1 MRTDVGGRMPYMTR
15 TVTLPG
21 GTALPLIGF
30 GTWQLRPKTAYE
42 SVRAALDIGYRHID
56 TATLYQNE
64 ADVGRAVKDDG
75 VDREQVF
82 ITTKLRPQDARRA
95 RRALESSLRLLGTD
109 YVDLWLIHWPTGR
122 EEFVSTW
129 RELLSAREAGLVR
142 NVGVSN
148 YSPAQIDHLTEATG
162 QQPAVNQISWSPAQ
176 HDPVLLDE
184 HRRRGVVV
192 EGYSGL
198 KNTDLHDPVLTEIA
212 QRHGAT
218 PAQVVLRWHL
228 EHDIVI
234 LPRSSRR
241 EHIAANF
248 DLEGFGLTKED
259 VTAID
264 AMARTA

>member
-1 MRTDVGGRMPYMTR
+1 MLRM
-15 TVTLPG
+15 TVNLPG

-30 GTWQLRPKTAYE
+30 GTWQLGSGTAYE
-42 SVRAALDIGYRHID
+42 SVRAALEIGYRHVD

-64 ADVGRAVKDDG
+64 SDVGRAVKDSG

-82 ITTKLRPQDARRA
+82 ITTKLRPQDAGHA
-95 RRALESSLRLLGTD
+95 RRELESSLRRLGTG
-109 YVDLWLIHWPTGR
+109 YVDLWLIHWPTGHGDL
-122 EEFVSTW
+122 VPAW
-129 RELLSAREAGLVR
+129 RELLSAKDAGLAL

-148 YSPAQIDHLTEATG
+148 YSPAQIDLLTEATG
-162 QQPAVNQISWSPAQ
+162 RRPAVNQIPWSPAQ
-176 HDPVLLDE
+176 HDAALLEE

-198 KNTDLHDPVLTEIA
+198 KNTDLRDPVLTEIA
-212 QRHGAT
+212 QRHGVT

-241 EHIAANF
+241 ERIVSNF
-248 DLEGFGLTKED
+248 DLGGFDLTAED

-264 AMARTA
+264 ALTRAA

>member
-1 MRTDVGGRMPYMTR
+1 MPCMTK
-15 TVTLPG
+15 TVNLPG

-42 SVRAALDIGYRHID
+42 SVRAALEIGYRHID

-64 ADVGRAVKDDG
+64 SDVGRAVKDSDL
-75 VDREQVF
+75 DREQVF
-82 ITTKLRPQDARRA
+82 VTTKLRPNDARQA
-95 RRALESSLRLLGTD
+95 RRALESSLRLLDTD
-109 YVDLWLIHWPTGR
+109 YVDLWLIHWPTGQD
-122 EEFVSTW
+122 ELISTW
-129 RELLSAREAGLVR
+129 QELLSAKEAGLAR

-148 YSPAQIDHLTEATG
+148 YSPELIDLLTKATG
-162 QQPAVNQISWSPAQ
+162 QQPAVNQIPWSPGE
-176 HDPVLLDE
+176 HDPALLEE

-198 KNTDLHDPVLTEIA
+198 NNTDLNNPVLTEIA
-212 QRHGAT
+212 QRHEVTA
-218 PAQVVLRWHL
+218 AQVVLRWHL

-241 EHIAANF
+241 ERVAGNF
-248 DLEGFGLTKED
+248 DLEGFALTPED

-264 AMARTA
+264 ALTKAG

>member
-1 MRTDVGGRMPYMTR
+1 MLGMTR
-15 TVTLPG
+15 TVDLPG

-64 ADVGRAVKDDG
+64 SDVGRAVKDSG

-82 ITTKLRPQDARRA
+82 ITTKLRPQDARHA
-95 RRALESSLRLLGTD
+95 RRTLESSLRLLDSG

-122 EEFVSTW
+122 NDLVSTW
-129 RELLSAREAGLVR
+129 EELLSAKEAGLAR

-148 YSPAQIDHLTEATG
+148 YSPAQIDLLTKATG
-162 QQPAVNQISWSPAQ
+162 QQPAVNQIPWSPAQ
-176 HDPVLLDE
+176 HDPALLEE

-198 KNTDLHDPVLTEIA
+198 KNTDLRNPVLTEIA
-212 QRHGAT
+212 QRHGVT

-241 EHIAANF
+241 ERIATNF
-248 DLEGFGLTKED
+248 DLYGFELTTEE
-259 VTAID
+259 VAAID
-264 AMARTA
+264 ALTRTG

>member
-1 MRTDVGGRMPYMTR
+1 MTR
-15 TVTLPG
+15 TVNLPG

-30 GTWQLRPKTAYE
+30 GTWELSPKTAYE
-42 SVRAALDIGYRHID
+42 SVRAALEVGYRHVD
-56 TATLYQNE
+56 TATLYRNE
-64 ADVGRAVKDDG
+64 ADVGRAVKDSG
-75 VDREQVF
+75 LDREQVF

-95 RRALESSLRLLGTD
+95 RRTLESSLRLLDTD

-122 EEFVSTW
+122 NEFVPTW
-129 RELLSAREAGLVR
+129 QELLDAKDAGLAR

-148 YSPAQIDHLTEATG
+148 YSPEQIDELTEATG
-162 QQPAVNQISWSPAQ
+162 RQPAVNQIPWSPGQ
-176 HDPVLLDE
+176 HDPALLDE

-198 KNTDLHDPVLTEIA
+198 KNTDLRNPVLTGIA
-212 QRHGAT
+212 ERYGVT

-241 EHIAANF
+241 ERVASNF
-248 DLEGFGLTKED
+248 DLDGFSLTKED
-259 VTAID
+259 VSAID
-264 AMARTA
+264 ALGR